1 MLQDAGDFGSRLS
14 STDQLCDL
22 REVPLPLSIS
32 YLLQQTKHSQAWG
45 LKTTT
50 AIYFVINL
58 QFGQGSVERALFEF
72 YVTKAE
78 AAQTEAGVRREHGF
92 ASTVIADH

>member
-1 MLQDAGDFGSRLS
+1 MLQDARDFGSRLS

-78 AAQTEAGVRREHGF
+78 AAQTEAGG
-92 ASTVIADH
+92 